1 MPAFEIRIIAVLD
14 DVKVIEADTEDD
26 AVEAAYDIPFDAL
39 RCRSLEIE
47 TAKNNPPDYP
57 EETLHN
63 LSQEAAAALIRIA
76 LKPLGDD
83 AETI

>member
-26 AVEAAYDIPFDAL
+26 AIEAAYDIRLDEL
-39 RCRSLEIE
+39 RCRSFEIE
-47 TAKNNPPDYP
+47 NAKNNPPDYP
-57 EETLHN
+57 DETPHN
-63 LSQEAAAALIRIA
+63 LSQEAAARLMQIA

-83 AETI
+83 TETI

>member
-26 AVEAAYDIPFDAL
+26 AIEAAYDIPLDAL
-39 RCRSLEIE
+39 RCRSFEIE
-47 TAKNNPPDYP
+47 NAKNNPPDYP
-57 EETLHN
+57 DETLHG

-76 LKPLGDD
+76 MKPLEGD